1 MPTLYEEAL
10 HDAALRL
17 SQIPLLKNGKR
28 AAIRWK
34 EFTERLPA
42 AEELRDWFG
51 TGERGWNRGIV
62 TGAVSGVVGVDLDDV
77 DRGFAFLRERGVPP
91 TVMQTLT
98 WRNRYHLLFRHP
110 GPRVAPAVKVCGG
123 EPVDVRGDNSYLV
136 AAGSSIDGKFY
147 DRLGVWDKDAIPVFR
162 PEWFQEKQMNDQ
174 PRPPPSSLVSTK
186 IESVR
191 KYIGHI
197 VAVAGQR
204 GHSSC
209 FRAACK
215 LADAGLTLDEIMT
228 ELRLWNERN
237 ALPMF
242 SESELL
248 HKALDSLKR
257 K

>member
-1 MPTLYEEAL
+1 MPSMHEESL
-10 HDAALRL
+10 LDAQLGI
-17 SQIPLLKNGKR
+17 SQIPLLKNSKR

-34 EFTERLPA
+34 EFTERLPTE
-42 AEELRDWFG
+42 EELRDWFA
-51 TGERGWNRGIV
+51 TGRFNRGIV
-62 TGAVSGVVGVDLDDV
+62 TGAISGIVGVDLDDV
-77 DRGFAFLRERGVPP
+77 DRGFAFLRERGVPLP
-91 TVMQTLT
+91 VMQTRT
-98 WRNRYHLLFRHP
+98 WSGKHHLLFRHP
-110 GPRVAPAVKVCGG
+110 GPRVAPAVKVCG
-123 EPVDVRGDNSYLV
+123 EPVDIRGDDSYLV

-147 DRLGVWDKDAIPVFR
+147 ERLGVWDKDAIPVFR
-162 PEWFQEKQMNDQ
+162 PEWFQEKTMNDR
-174 PRPPPSSLVSTK
+174 PRPPSSSLVSTK

-191 KYIGHI
+191 KYIAHI

-215 LADAGLTLDEIMT
+215 RADAGLTLDEIMT
-228 ELRLWNERN
+228 ELRFWNERN

>member
-1 MPTLYEEAL
+1 MPTMYEESL
-10 HDAALRL
+10 HDLELRL
-17 SQIPLLKNGKR
+17 SQIPLLKNSKR

-34 EFTERLPA
+34 EFTARLPA
-42 AEELRDWFG
+42 AEELRDWFW
-51 TGERGWNRGIV
+51 TGRFNRGIV

-77 DRGFAFLRERGVPP
+77 ERGFAFLRERGVPLS
-91 TVMQTLT
+91 VMQTKT
-98 WRNRYHLLFRHP
+98 WRNMYHLLFRHP
-110 GPRVAPAVKVCGG
+110 GHRVAPAVKVCG
-123 EPVDVRGDNSYLV
+123 EPVDVRGDDSYLV
-136 AAGSSIDGKFY
+136 AAGSSIDGQFY
-147 DRLGVWDKDAIPVFR
+147 ARLGVWDKSVIPVFN
-162 PEWFQEKQMNDQ
+162 PKWFEEKQMNDQ

-204 GHSSC
+204 GHSQC
-209 FRAACK
+209 YRAACK

-228 ELRLWNERN
+228 ELRFWNERN